1 MEMTTGARANTHHV
15 AIGLCIL
22 LLGVLLILDR
32 LGIVGAEYTLRYWP
46 IGLVIIGASVIL
58 QAFRGEPT
66 TNASV
71 PWGAIFWL
79 LVLGFAL
86 SHVFERRAAA
96 HADGTSGA
104 SIFAIMSGSNRTP
117 HGAFTRGDIT
127 TVMGGARLDLRNVD
141 ARPGERMVLD
151 VFTLMGGAVI
161 FVPDNWNIDMQ
172 AMSVLG
178 GIDDHRRG
186 IIRGGV
192 GRIGGDGND
201 DKPDD
206 PLHLEIE
213 VPGNDATAAAPPE
226 PPRADVEK
234 PADQPVEAE
243 TPSSTP
249 PTLVIRG
256 YVTLGG
262 LQIKSR

>member
-1 MEMTTGARANTHHV
+1 MTSGARANTHHV

-32 LGIVGAEYTLRYWP
+32 LGIVGAQYTLRYWP
-46 IGLVIIGASVIL
+46 VGLVIIGGSVIL

-79 LVLGFAL
+79 LVLGFAM

-96 HADGTSGA
+96 RADGPSGA
-104 SIFAIMSGSNRTP
+104 SLFAILSGSNRTP

-186 IIRGGV
+186 EFRAG
-192 GRIGGDGND
+192 IGQFGDND
-201 DKPDD
+201 REASDHDGDVDSNAPTPEPD
-206 PLHLEIE
+206 
-213 VPGNDATAAAPPE
+213 APPQE
-226 PPRADVEK
+226 PPTTKVEK
-234 PADQPVEAE
+234 PADVPVEAE
-243 TPSSTP
+243 NPPVTP